1 MYWET
6 DGESA
11 DAMRRLRKGTRD
23 LSAKRF
29 LVREGETQDEVYSI
43 YSGWVARMKAIG
55 DGRRKI
61 LQFLMGSDFVDF
73 PLLSGRAASYSVQAL
88 TDVQL
93 CVFDRKVLAEYF
105 SANPVLMQ
113 RLERWIAMEMN
124 YAYGRLLDIGRRSAL
139 ERIARLLLELYR
151 RQERLGLLENGV
163 MRCPLRQ
170 QDIGDALGLTSVHV
184 SRTLAELKADGLLEL
199 HASELRILDRT
210 RIRSLVGLPADQA
223 MPEYEGMDSL
233 AEQSRAHV

>member
-1 MYWET
+1 MS
-6 DGESA
+6 SA
-11 DAMRRLRKGTRD
+11 SSLGP
-23 LSAKRF
+23 
-29 LVREGETQDEVYSI
+29 G
-43 YSGWVARMKAIG
+43 AR
-55 DGRRKI
+55 
-61 LQFLMGSDFVDF
+61 
-73 PLLSGRAASYSVQAL
+73 
-88 TDVQL
+88 T
-93 CVFDRKVLAEYF
+93 
-105 SANPVLMQ
+105 
-113 RLERWIAMEMN
+113 
-124 YAYGRLLDIGRRSAL
+124 AL

-223 MPEYEGMDSL
+223 LPEYEGMDSL
-233 AEQSRAHV
+233 AGQSRAHA